1 MNNKFS
7 KIEITQN
14 LVNEYLKTEDKWV
27 FTMQLLAGYE
37 LDYSDETIEELE
49 CILESVEISNLT
61 K

>member
-7 KIEITQN
+7 KIEITKN

-27 FTMQLLAGYE
+27 FTMQLLADYE